1 MEKLNLFSMMADSF
15 IYCLEKVPD
24 AGIEQKTE
32 VLISLE
38 RLALKK
44 GITSIYKACDSI
56 EGLEESIIEL
66 TKNDDNFKNYHI
78 IYFVLTGEENNI
90 IVNGYT
96 YSLQEIAELFEGRM
110 KGKILHFANT
120 KTLDITNEEAR
131 YFLDVT
137 GASAISGYGVELNG
151 ITSTNLD
158 LDFCSLFYEL
168 DDIIDIYNELNDN
181 HSTLCELLDFKL
193 YY

>member
-1 MEKLNLFSMMADSF
+1 MMSENF

-24 AGIEQKTE
+24 AEIEQKTE

-38 RLALKK
+38 KLALKK
-44 GITSIYKACDSI
+44 EITSIYKACDSI

-78 IYFVLTGEENNI
+78 IYFVLRGEENII
-90 IVNGYT
+90 IVNDYT

-137 GASAISGYGVELNG
+137 GATAISGYGVELNG
-151 ITSTNLD
+151 ISSTNLD
-158 LDFCSLFYEL
+158 LDFFSLFYEF
-168 DDIIDIYNELNDN
+168 DDIIDVYNELNDTY
-181 HSTLCELLDFKL
+181 STLCELLDFKL